1 LTFGAVTVVCDVK
14 IQHFCFN
21 CVGDILASIKRNKSL
36 SKWLSNYSNLK
47 PFQSTVNISLILLG
61 PILAVATYLFLGPF
75 NVAGQSVWLRFFL
88 LFDLVYVLLIV
99 GIVLVRILYV
109 LSQRRSRLAGSKLH
123 FRLASVFTTMSL
135 LPTITVA
142 VFATVSINLGLEA
155 WFSERVQSV
164 VGSSLSAARAYADEQ
179 EAALIEDVFAL
190 AEDLQ
195 IFKNNKFFI
204 EEDELRN
211 ELASLQLKLQ
221 RGLKEAFILNGLGNI
236 ELRGERSYLFDFE
249 KPDEVQIKA
258 SIDDIVLIN
267 DFDNNE
273 LRALIYLPGFGDRF
287 LYVTREVDGTLF
299 NLLDETQK
307 TAVLYQQME
316 SDRTAYLLNFA
327 VLYFA
332 LALLLIVSSV
342 LFALWFAERLSKPI
356 GRLAAAAKRVGAGE
370 LTTQVIEDEGDDEI
384 AQLGRYFNKMT
395 KQLKHQRDTLV
406 DNTEQIEERRRLFDS
421 VLSSVTSGVIVLDP
435 EGNVNFTNNSANILL
450 NINKH
455 EEIKNKLADIFPEL
469 DALFQ
474 NLKKSEPDRLQ
485 SEINLVRSGKI
496 ENFLVR
502 MAPMNEDE
510 NLKGYVVAFD
520 DITSLVSAQRSAAWG
535 DVARRIAHEIK
546 NPLTPIQLSAERIRK
561 KFSPLLEKD
570 SDGLRDMVDVIIRQT
585 DDIRR
590 IVDEFSKFARMP
602 KLKRKNEDLS
612 ALVASAVSLQRAGQ
626 PNVLI
631 NLFQPKVPIIISI
644 DATLINQALTNILKN
659 AGEAIEARKRN
670 GSSPSY
676 YGIIDVVLIDEP
688 NFILLK
694 ISDNGVGLPQDRSR
708 LFEPYVTTREKGTG
722 LGLAIVKK
730 IIEEHGGVL
739 KLEDSVPSET
749 RDLVGALISIELPKS
764 KNM

>member
-1 LTFGAVTVVCDVK
+1 MA
-14 IQHFCFN
+14 
-21 CVGDILASIKRNKSL
+21 ILIKNKSL
-36 SKWLSNYSNLK
+36 SKWLTGYSNLK
-47 PFQSTVNISLILLG
+47 PLQSAINISLIVLG
-61 PILAVATYLFLGPF
+61 PLLAIATYLFLGPF
-75 NVAGQSVWLRFFL
+75 NVAGQSIWLRFFL
-88 LFDLVYVLLIV
+88 LLDLIYVLLIV

-123 FRLASVFTTMSL
+123 FRLAGVFTTMSL

-164 VGSSLSAARAYADEQ
+164 VGTSLSAARAYAEEQ
-179 EAALIEDVFAL
+179 QVALVEDINSL
-190 AEDLQ
+190 AKGLQNLKKNKPLFED
-195 IFKNNKFFI
+195 
-204 EEDELRN
+204 DDLRN
-211 ELASLQLKLQ
+211 ELASLQIKLQ
-221 RGLKEAFILNGLGNI
+221 RGLKEAFILNGSGNI

-249 KPDEVQIKA
+249 KPDGKNIEKA
-258 SIDDIVLIN
+258 VTDVVLIN
-267 DFDNNE
+267 DFNNNE
-273 LRALIYLPGFGDRF
+273 LRALLYLKGFGDRY
-287 LYVTREVDGTLF
+287 LYITRDVDGTLF

-327 VLYFA
+327 FLYFA

-384 AQLGRYFNKMT
+384 AQLGRYFNQMT

-406 DNTEQIEERRRLFDS
+406 DNTQQIEERRRLFDS
-421 VLSSVTSGVIVLDP
+421 VLSSVTSGVIVLNPDG
-435 EGNVNFTNNSANILL
+435 EVSFTNNSANVLL
-450 NINKH
+450 NYTKKIIIPNQ
-455 EEIKNKLADIFPEL
+455 LSDIFPEL
-469 DALFQ
+469 NDLFQ
-474 NLKKSEPDRLQ
+474 NLKKSGSDNLQ
-485 SEINLVRSGKI
+485 SEVKLVRSGRI

-502 MAPMNEDE
+502 MAPMNEDG

-561 KFSPLLEKD
+561 KFSPLLTEN
-570 SDGLRDMVDVIIRQT
+570 SDGLRDMVDVITRQT

-602 KLKRKNEDLS
+602 ELRRKNENLS
-612 ALVASAVSLQRAGQ
+612 ALVESTVSLQQAGQ

-631 NLFQPKVPIIISI
+631 NLSMPKLPVFTSI

-659 AGEAIEARKRN
+659 AGESIGTRLQTASASNHNGVIE
-670 GSSPSY
+670 
-676 YGIIDVVLIDEP
+676 V
-688 NFILLK
+688 LLK
-694 ISDNGVGLPQDRSR
+694 DKSDVIMLNISDNGVGLPQDRSR
-708 LFEPYVTTREKGTG
+708 LFEPYVTTRDKGTG

-730 IIEEHGGVL
+730 IIEEHGGIL
-739 KLEDSVPSET
+739 KLEDSSPFENT
-749 RDLVGALISIELPKS
+749 GIVGALVSIELPKS
-764 KNM
+764 KNL

>member
-1 LTFGAVTVVCDVK
+1 MVTL
-14 IQHFCFN
+14 N
-21 CVGDILASIKRNKSL
+21 RNKSL

-47 PFQSTVNISLILLG
+47 PFQSVINLFLILLG
-61 PILAVATYLFLGPF
+61 PLLAVATYLFLGPF

-88 LFDLVYVLLIV
+88 LLDLIYVLLIV

-123 FRLASVFTTMSL
+123 FRLAGVFTTMSL

-164 VGSSLSAARAYADEQ
+164 IGTSLSAARAYADEQ
-179 EAALIEDVFAL
+179 KVALVEDLMSITGDLEDFRKNKNFIED
-190 AEDLQ
+190 
-195 IFKNNKFFI
+195 
-204 EEDELRN
+204 DELRN
-211 ELASLQLKLQ
+211 ELASRQLALQ
-221 RGLKEAFILNGLGNI
+221 RGLKEAFILNADGNI
-236 ELRGERSYLFDFE
+236 ELRGERSYLFGFE
-249 KPDEVQIKA
+249 KPTQQQIQEA
-258 SIDDIVLIN
+258 IRDIVLIS
-267 DFDNNE
+267 DFNNNE
-273 LRALIYLPGFGDRF
+273 LRALTFLKGYGDRY
-287 LYVTREVDGTLF
+287 LYVTRQVDGTLF

-370 LTTQVIEDEGDDEI
+370 LTTQVIEDDGDDEI
-384 AQLGRYFNKMT
+384 AQLGRYFNQMT
-395 KQLKHQRDTLV
+395 KQLKRQRDTLV

-435 EGNVNFTNNSANILL
+435 EGRVSFTNTSANILL
-450 NINKH
+450 KRNNT
-455 EEIKNKLADIFPEL
+455 EGNQNQLSDVFPEL
-469 DALFQ
+469 NSVFHQLKESRVN
-474 NLKKSEPDRLQ
+474 NLQ
-485 SEINLVRSGKI
+485 CEIKLVRSGRL

-502 MAPMNEDE
+502 MAPMDEDE
-510 NLKGYVVAFD
+510 KLKGYVVAFD

-561 KFSPLLEKD
+561 KFGPLLGNNSE
-570 SDGLRDMVDVIIRQT
+570 GLRDMVDVITRQT
-585 DDIRR
+585 DDLRR

-602 KLKRKNEDLS
+602 ELRRKNEDLN
-612 ALVASAVSLQRAGQ
+612 ALVSSTVSFQQAGQ

-631 NLFQPKVPIIISI
+631 NLSQPNFPLIISI
-644 DATLINQALTNILKN
+644 DPTLINQALTNILKN
-659 AGEAIEARKRN
+659 AGESIETRLQ
-670 GSSPSY
+670 STPTSDHD
-676 YGIIDVVLIDEP
+676 GIIDVLVEDGSESVVI
-688 NFILLK
+688 K
-694 ISDNGVGLPQDRSR
+694 ISDNGVGLPEDRSK
-708 LFEPYVTTREKGTG
+708 LFEPYVTTRDKGTG

-730 IIEEHGGVL
+730 IIEEHGGIL
-739 KLEDSVPSET
+739 KLEDSAPFENT
-749 RDLVGALISIELPKS
+749 GIIGALISIELPKS
-764 KNM
+764 KNL

>member
-1 LTFGAVTVVCDVK
+1 MLRVLA
-14 IQHFCFN
+14 
-21 CVGDILASIKRNKSL
+21 ILNSNKSL
-36 SKWLSNYSNLK
+36 LKWLANYSNLK
-47 PFQSTVNISLILLG
+47 LFQSTINFALILLG
-61 PILAVATYLFLGPF
+61 PLLAVATYLFLGPF
-75 NVAGQSVWLRFFL
+75 NVVGQSIWLRLFL
-88 LFDLVYVLLIV
+88 LMDLVYVLLII

-123 FRLASVFTTMSL
+123 FRLAGVFTTMSL

-164 VGSSLSAARAYADEQ
+164 VGTSLSAARAYADEQ
-179 EAALIEDVFAL
+179 QDALVEDIRSL
-190 AEDLQ
+190 AQSLQ
-195 IFKNNKFFI
+195 DFKKSRPFI

-211 ELASLQLKLQ
+211 QLASRQMKLQ
-221 RGLKEAFILNGLGNI
+221 RGLKEAFIVNGSGNI

-249 KPDEVQIKA
+249 KPDEQKIKR
-258 SIDDIVLIN
+258 SIENVVLIN
-267 DFDNNE
+267 DFNNNE
-273 LRALIYLPGFGDRF
+273 LRALFYLNGFGDKY

-299 NLLDETQK
+299 NLLDETQR
-307 TAVLYQQME
+307 TAILYQQME

-384 AQLGRYFNKMT
+384 AQLGRYFNQMT

-406 DNTEQIEERRRLFDS
+406 DNTEQIEERTRLFDS

-435 EGNVNFTNNSANILL
+435 DGEVSFTNNSANDLL
-450 NINKH
+450 NYNKK
-455 EEIKNKLADIFPEL
+455 EEIQEQLSDIFPEVNS
-469 DALFQ
+469 LFLQ
-474 NLKKSEPDRLQ
+474 VKKSGADNLQ
-485 SEINLVRSGKI
+485 SEIKLVRTGRL

-502 MAPMNEDE
+502 MAPMKEDKK
-510 NLKGYVVAFD
+510 LKGYVVAFD

-561 KFSPLLEKD
+561 KFSPLLGEN
-570 SDGLRDMVDVIIRQT
+570 SEGLMQMVDVITRQT

-602 KLKRKNEDLS
+602 ELRRKNEDLI
-612 ALVASAVSLQRAGQ
+612 ALIDSTVSLQQAGQ
-626 PNVLI
+626 PDVSI
-631 NLFQPKVPIIISI
+631 NFTKQAQPIIISI
-644 DATLINQALTNILKN
+644 DATLINQAITNILKN
-659 AGEAIEARKRN
+659 AGEAIETRKLKIKDIEEE
-670 GSSPSY
+670 GK
-676 YGIIDVVLIDEP
+676 IDV
-688 NFILLK
+688 LLK
-694 ISDNGVGLPQDRSR
+694 NQSDSVILQISDNGIGLPQDRSR

-730 IIEEHGGVL
+730 IIEEHGGTL
-739 KLEDSVPSET
+739 KLEDSSPLGASNI
-749 RDLVGALISIELPKS
+749 VGAKVSIELPKS
-764 KNM
+764 KNYKDQHRVEVV

>member
-1 LTFGAVTVVCDVK
+1 M
-14 IQHFCFN
+14 
-21 CVGDILASIKRNKSL
+21 L
-36 SKWLSNYSNLK
+36 SSYSNLK
-47 PFQSTVNISLILLG
+47 LLQSSINISLILLG
-61 PILAVATYLFLGPF
+61 PLLAVATYLFLGPF

-88 LFDLVYVLLIV
+88 LLDLIYVLLIV

-123 FRLASVFTTMSL
+123 FRLAGVFTTMSL

-164 VGSSLSAARAYADEQ
+164 VGTSLSAARAYADEQ
-179 EAALIEDVFAL
+179 QAALVEDINSL
-190 AEDLQ
+190 AKGLQNLKSNRPFLED
-195 IFKNNKFFI
+195 
-204 EEDELRN
+204 DDLRN
-211 ELASLQLKLQ
+211 ELASLQIELQ
-221 RGLKEAFILNGLGNI
+221 RGLKEAFILNGSGNI

-249 KPDEVQIKA
+249 KPDEKEIKKA
-258 SIDDIVLIN
+258 ITDVVLIN
-267 DFDNNE
+267 DFNNNE
-273 LRALIYLPGFGDRF
+273 LRAMLYLKGFGNRY

-327 VLYFA
+327 FLYFA

-384 AQLGRYFNKMT
+384 AQLGRYFNQMT

-406 DNTEQIEERRRLFDS
+406 DNTQQIEERRRLFDS
-421 VLSSVTSGVIVLDP
+421 VLSSVTSGVIVLNPDG
-435 EGNVNFTNNSANILL
+435 EVSFTNNSANTLL
-450 NINKH
+450 NYTQKIIIPNQ
-455 EEIKNKLADIFPEL
+455 LSDIFPEL
-469 DALFQ
+469 NDLFQ
-474 NLKKSEPDRLQ
+474 NLKKSGSDNLQ
-485 SEINLVRSGKI
+485 SEVKLVRSGRI

-502 MAPMNEDE
+502 MAPMNEDG

-561 KFSPLLEKD
+561 KFSPLLAD
-570 SDGLRDMVDVIIRQT
+570 NSDRLRDMVDVIIRQT
-585 DDIRR
+585 EDIKR

-602 KLKRKNEDLS
+602 ELRRKNENLS
-612 ALVASAVSLQRAGQ
+612 ALVESTVSLQQAGQ

-631 NLFQPKVPIIISI
+631 NLSIPKLPIFTSI
-644 DATLINQALTNILKN
+644 DATLINQAITNILKN
-659 AGEAIEARKRN
+659 AGESIETRLQSASASKHDGVIEVTLKN
-670 GSSPSY
+670 KSDS
-676 YGIIDVVLIDEP
+676 VLL
-688 NFILLK
+688 N
-694 ISDNGVGLPQDRSR
+694 ISDNGIGLPQDRSR
-708 LFEPYVTTREKGTG
+708 LFEPYVTTRDKGTG

-730 IIEEHGGVL
+730 IIEEHGGIL
-739 KLEDSVPSET
+739 KLEDAAPFKNT
-749 RDLVGALISIELPKS
+749 GIVGALISIELPKP
-764 KNM
+764 KNL

>member
-1 LTFGAVTVVCDVK
+1 MATL
-14 IQHFCFN
+14 N
-21 CVGDILASIKRNKSL
+21 RNKSL

-47 PFQSTVNISLILLG
+47 PFQSVINLSLILLG
-61 PILAVATYLFLGPF
+61 PLLAVATYLFLGPF

-88 LFDLVYVLLIV
+88 LLDLIYVLLIV

-123 FRLASVFTTMSL
+123 FRLAGVFTTMSL

-164 VGSSLSAARAYADEQ
+164 VGTSLSAARAYADEQ
-179 EAALIEDVFAL
+179 QVALVEDILSVE
-190 AEDLQ
+190 EDLQ
-195 IFKNNKFFI
+195 NFRKNKNFI
-204 EEDELRN
+204 EDDELRN
-211 ELASLQLKLQ
+211 ELASRQLALQ
-221 RGLKEAFILNGLGNI
+221 RGLKEAFILNGEGDI
-236 ELRGERSYLFDFE
+236 ELRGERSYLFGFE
-249 KPDEVQIKA
+249 KPTQRQIQEA
-258 SIDDIVLIN
+258 IVDIVLIS
-267 DFDNNE
+267 DFNNNE
-273 LRALIYLPGFGDRF
+273 LRALTFLNGFGDRY
-287 LYVTREVDGTLF
+287 LYVTRQVDGTLF

-370 LTTQVIEDEGDDEI
+370 LTTQVIEDDGDDEI
-384 AQLGRYFNKMT
+384 AQLGRYFNQMT

-406 DNTEQIEERRRLFDS
+406 DSTEQIEERRRLFDS
-421 VLSSVTSGVIVLDP
+421 VLSSVTSGVIVLNP
-435 EGNVNFTNNSANILL
+435 EGQVSFTNNSANILL
-450 NINKH
+450 KH
-455 EEIKNKLADIFPEL
+455 NNTEENQNQLSDVFPEL
-469 DALFQ
+469 NSIFHQLKESRVN
-474 NLKKSEPDRLQ
+474 NLQ
-485 SEINLVRSGKI
+485 CEIKLVRSGRL

-502 MAPMNEDE
+502 MAPMDEDE
-510 NLKGYVVAFD
+510 ELKGYVVAFD

-561 KFSPLLEKD
+561 KFSPLLGDNSE
-570 SDGLRDMVDVIIRQT
+570 GLRDMVDVITRQT
-585 DDIRR
+585 DDLRR

-602 KLKRKNEDLS
+602 ELRRKNEDLN
-612 ALVASAVSLQRAGQ
+612 ALVSSAVSFQQAGQ

-631 NLFQPKVPIIISI
+631 NLSQPNFPLIISI
-644 DATLINQALTNILKN
+644 DPTLINQALTNILKN
-659 AGEAIEARKRN
+659 AGEAIETRLQSAPTS
-670 GSSPSY
+670 GHD
-676 YGIIDVVLIDEP
+676 GIIDVLVEDGSESVVI
-688 NFILLK
+688 K
-694 ISDNGVGLPQDRSR
+694 ISDNGVGLPEDRSR
-708 LFEPYVTTREKGTG
+708 LFEPYVTTRDKGTG

-730 IIEEHGGVL
+730 IVEEHGGIL
-739 KLEDSVPSET
+739 KLEDSAPFENT
-749 RDLVGALISIELPKS
+749 GIIGALISIELPKS
-764 KNM
+764 KNL

>member
-1 LTFGAVTVVCDVK
+1 MATFSK
-14 IQHFCFN
+14 
-21 CVGDILASIKRNKSL
+21 NKSL

-47 PFQSTVNISLILLG
+47 PFKSAINISLILLG
-61 PILAVATYLFLGPF
+61 PLLAVATYLFLGPF

-88 LFDLVYVLLIV
+88 LLDLVYVLLIV

-123 FRLASVFTTMSL
+123 FRLAGVFTTMSL

-164 VGSSLSAARAYADEQ
+164 VGTSLSAARSYADEQ
-179 EAALIEDVFAL
+179 NAALIEDLQSIAK
-190 AEDLQ
+190 DLQ
-195 IFKNNKFFI
+195 NFQKDKIFI
-204 EEDELRN
+204 EDDELRN
-211 ELASLQLKLQ
+211 ELAARQLKLQ

-249 KPDEVQIKA
+249 KPNELQIKA
-258 SIDDIVLIN
+258 AIDDVVLIT
-267 DFDNNE
+267 DFNNNE
-273 LRALIYLPGFGDRF
+273 LRALIYLIGFGDRY

-316 SDRTAYLLNFA
+316 NDRTAYLLNFA

-342 LFALWFAERLSKPI
+342 LFALWFAERLSQPI

-384 AQLGRYFNKMT
+384 AQLGRYFNQMT
-395 KQLKHQRDTLV
+395 KQLKYQRDTLV

-421 VLSSVTSGVIVLDP
+421 VLTSVTSGVIVLDP
-435 EGNVNFTNNSANILL
+435 DGEINFTNNSANVLL
-450 NINKH
+450 NYNK
-455 EEIKNKLADIFPEL
+455 KTKTQNRLSDIFPEL
-469 DALFQ
+469 NSLFLK
-474 NLKKSEPDRLQ
+474 LKKSRSENLQ
-485 SEINLVRSGKI
+485 SEIKLVRSGRV

-520 DITSLVSAQRSAAWG
+520 DVTSLVSAQRSAAWG

-546 NPLTPIQLSAERIRK
+546 NPLTPIQLSAERISK
-561 KFSPLLEKD
+561 KFSPLLGD
-570 SDGLRDMVDVIIRQT
+570 NSGGLRDMIDVITRQT

-602 KLKRKNEDLS
+602 ELRRKNEDLN
-612 ALVASAVSLQRAGQ
+612 ALVAATVSLQQAGQ
-626 PNVLI
+626 PNVFISLSK
-631 NLFQPKVPIIISI
+631 PKYPIITSI

-659 AGEAIEARKRN
+659 AGESIETRMRTSSTSN
-670 GSSPSY
+670 GD
-676 YGIIDVVLIDEP
+676 GIIEVSLENSSDRIVV
-688 NFILLK
+688 K
-694 ISDNGVGLPQDRSR
+694 ISDNGVGLPQDRLR

-730 IIEEHGGVL
+730 IIEEHGGTL
-739 KLEDSVPSET
+739 KLNDSDPFEKSGII
-749 RDLVGALISIELPKS
+749 GASVTIELPKS
-764 KNM
+764 KNL

>member
-1 LTFGAVTVVCDVK
+1 M
-14 IQHFCFN
+14 
-21 CVGDILASIKRNKSL
+21 
-36 SKWLSNYSNLK
+36 
-47 PFQSTVNISLILLG
+47 
-61 PILAVATYLFLGPF
+61 
-75 NVAGQSVWLRFFL
+75 AGQSVWLRFFL
-88 LFDLVYVLLIV
+88 LLDLIYVLLIV

-123 FRLASVFTTMSL
+123 FRLAGVFTTMSL

-164 VGSSLSAARAYADEQ
+164 VGTSLSAARAYADEQ
-179 EAALIEDVFAL
+179 QAALVEDINSL
-190 AEDLQ
+190 AKGLQNLKSNRPFLED
-195 IFKNNKFFI
+195 
-204 EEDELRN
+204 DDLRN
-211 ELASLQLKLQ
+211 ELASLQIELQ
-221 RGLKEAFILNGLGNI
+221 RGLKEAFILNGSGNI

-249 KPDEVQIKA
+249 KPDEKEIKKA
-258 SIDDIVLIN
+258 ITDVVLIN
-267 DFDNNE
+267 DFNNNE
-273 LRALIYLPGFGDRF
+273 LRAMLYLKGFGNRY

-384 AQLGRYFNKMT
+384 AQLGRYFNQMT

-406 DNTEQIEERRRLFDS
+406 DNTQQIEERRRLFDS
-421 VLSSVTSGVIVLDP
+421 VLSSVTSGVIVLNPDG
-435 EGNVNFTNNSANILL
+435 EVSFTNNSANVLL
-450 NINKH
+450 NYTQKIIVPNQ
-455 EEIKNKLADIFPEL
+455 LSDIFPEL
-469 DALFQ
+469 NDLFQ
-474 NLKKSEPDRLQ
+474 NLKKSGSDNLQ
-485 SEINLVRSGKI
+485 SEIKLVRSGRI

-502 MAPMNEDE
+502 MAPMNEDG

-561 KFSPLLEKD
+561 KFSPLLAEN
-570 SDGLRDMVDVIIRQT
+570 SDGLRDMVDVITRQT

-602 KLKRKNEDLS
+602 ELRRKNENLS
-612 ALVASAVSLQRAGQ
+612 ALVESTVSLQQAGQ

-631 NLFQPKVPIIISI
+631 NLSMPKLPVFTSI

-659 AGEAIEARKRN
+659 AGESIGTRLQTASASNHNGVIEVLLKN
-670 GSSPSY
+670 KS
-676 YGIIDVVLIDEP
+676 DV
-688 NFILLK
+688 ILLN

-708 LFEPYVTTREKGTG
+708 LFEPYVTTRDKGTG

-730 IIEEHGGVL
+730 IIEEHGGIL
-739 KLEDSVPSET
+739 KLEDSSPFENT
-749 RDLVGALISIELPKS
+749 GIVGALVSIELPKS
-764 KNM
+764 KNL

>member
-1 LTFGAVTVVCDVK
+1 MVA
-14 IQHFCFN
+14 FN
-21 CVGDILASIKRNKSL
+21 KNKSL
-36 SKWLSNYSNLK
+36 SKWLLNYLNLK
-47 PFQSTVNISLILLG
+47 PFQSVINIFLILLG
-61 PILAVATYLFLGPF
+61 PILAIATYLFLGPF

-88 LFDLVYVLLIV
+88 LLDLVYVLLII
-99 GIVLVRILYV
+99 GIVLVRILFV

-123 FRLASVFTTMSL
+123 FRLAGVFTTMSL

-142 VFATVSINLGLEA
+142 LFATISINLGLET

-164 VGSSLSAARAYADEQ
+164 VGASLSAARSYADEQ
-179 EAALIEDVFAL
+179 QSAL
-190 AEDLQ
+190 AEDIRSLAANLQ
-195 IFKNNKFFI
+195 DFRKGKSFI

-211 ELASLQLKLQ
+211 KLADLQLELQ
-221 RGLKEAFILNGLGNI
+221 RGLKEAFIINSSGDI
-236 ELRGERSYLFDFE
+236 ELRGDRSYLFDFE
-249 KPDEVQIKA
+249 KPEDQKIKKA
-258 SIDDIVLIN
+258 LYDVVLIEDFNN
-267 DFDNNE
+267 DE
-273 LRALIYLPGFGDRF
+273 LRALIYLNGFGDRY
-287 LYVTREVDGTLF
+287 LYVTREVDGALF

-307 TAVLYQQME
+307 TAILYQQME

-384 AQLGRYFNKMT
+384 AQLGRYFNQMT
-395 KQLKHQRDTLV
+395 KQLKRQRDTLI

-435 EGNVNFTNNSANILL
+435 KGNVNFINNSANKLL
-450 NINKH
+450 NYKSEQAIQS
-455 EEIKNKLADIFPEL
+455 KLSYIFPEL
-469 DALFQ
+469 NDIFEQ
-474 NLKKSEPDRLQ
+474 LKKSGANNLQ
-485 SEINLVRSGKI
+485 SEMKLIRSGRL

-502 MAPMNEDE
+502 IGTMIEDK
-510 NLKGYVVAFD
+510 NLKGYVVALD
-520 DITSLVSAQRSAAWG
+520 DVTTLVSAQRSAAWG

-561 KFSPLLEKD
+561 KFSPLLTSD
-570 SDGLRDMVDVIIRQT
+570 SETLQQMVEVITRQT

-602 KLKRKNEDLS
+602 ELKRKDEDLGS
-612 ALVASAVSLQRAGQ
+612 LVLSIITLQQAGQ
-626 PNVLI
+626 PTVSI
-631 NLFQPKVPIIISI
+631 NFMKPEVPIIISI
-644 DATLINQALTNILKN
+644 DATLINQAITNILKN
-659 AGEAIEARKRN
+659 AGEAIETRRLNNPHWDEK
-670 GSSPSY
+670 
-676 YGIIDVVLIDEP
+676 GIINVLIKDCVENVVLE
-688 NFILLK
+688 

-730 IIEEHGGVL
+730 IVEEHGGVL
-739 KLEDSVPSET
+739 QLEDSTPFKNSEI
-749 RDLVGALISIELPKS
+749 VGALISINLPKS
-764 KNM
+764 KNQIDYKAE

>member
-1 LTFGAVTVVCDVK
+1 MTK
-14 IQHFCFN
+14 N
-21 CVGDILASIKRNKSL
+21 RSL
-36 SKWLSNYSNLK
+36 SRWLSNYLNLK
-47 PFQSTVNISLILLG
+47 PLKSFINICLIFLG
-61 PILAVATYLFLGPF
+61 PLLAIATYLFLGPF
-75 NVAGQSVWLRFFL
+75 NVVGQSAWLRFFL
-88 LFDLVYVLLIV
+88 LLDLIYVLLIV
-99 GIVLVRILYV
+99 GIVLVKILYV

-164 VGSSLSAARAYADEQ
+164 VGTSLSAARSYADEQ
-179 EAALIEDVFAL
+179 QAALVEDIRSV

-195 IFKNNKFFI
+195 NFQKKRTFI
-204 EEDELRN
+204 EDDDLRN
-211 ELASLQLKLQ
+211 ELASRQLELQ
-221 RGLKEAFILNGLGNI
+221 RGIKEAFILNGSGNI

-249 KPDEVQIKA
+249 KPFEQHLKQSVSDV
-258 SIDDIVLIN
+258 VLID

-273 LRALIYLPGFGDRF
+273 LRALIYLKGFGDRY
-287 LYVTREVDGTLF
+287 LYLTREVDGTLF

-316 SDRTAYLLNFA
+316 NDRTAYLFNFA

-384 AQLGRYFNKMT
+384 SQLGRYFNQMT
-395 KQLKHQRDTLV
+395 TQLKHQRDTLV
-406 DNTEQIEERRRLFDS
+406 ENTEQIEERRRLFDS

-435 EGNVNFTNNSANILL
+435 EGKVNFTNNSAKTLL
-450 NINKH
+450 NYTSEDKIQ
-455 EEIKNKLADIFPEL
+455 KLLSDVFPEL
-469 DALFQ
+469 NSLFHK
-474 NLKKSEPDRLQ
+474 LKDSGADNLQ
-485 SEINLVRSGKI
+485 SEIKLVKAGRL

-502 MAPMNEDE
+502 IATMNEDE
-510 NLKGYVVAFD
+510 KLKGYVVAFD
-520 DITSLVSAQRSAAWG
+520 DITDLVSAQRSAAWG

-546 NPLTPIQLSAERIRK
+546 NPLTPIQLSAERIIK
-561 KFSPLLEKD
+561 KFSPLL
-570 SDGLRDMVDVIIRQT
+570 SDNSDALKQMVDVITRQT

-602 KLKRKNEDLS
+602 ELKRKNEDLC
-612 ALVASAVSLQRAGQ
+612 ALIDSIITLQQAGQ
-626 PNVLI
+626 PTVSI
-631 NLFQPKVPIIISI
+631 SFAKPKIPVMVSV
-644 DATLINQALTNILKN
+644 DATLINQAITNVLKN
-659 AGEAIEARKRN
+659 AGEAIEARILKEP
-670 GSSPSY
+670 SSKEP
-676 YGIIDVVLIDEP
+676 GLINVFLME
-688 NFILLK
+688 NMESVILT
-694 ISDNGVGLPQDRSR
+694 ISDNGIGLPQDRSR

-730 IIEEHGGVL
+730 IVEEHGGLLVL
-739 KLEDSVPSET
+739 DDSAPFENGNII
-749 RDLVGALISIELPKS
+749 GASVSIDLPKS
-764 KNM
+764 KKINENKAEKISDE

>member
-1 LTFGAVTVVCDVK
+1 MATFSK
-14 IQHFCFN
+14 
-21 CVGDILASIKRNKSL
+21 NKSL

-47 PFQSTVNISLILLG
+47 PFQSAINISLILLG
-61 PILAVATYLFLGPF
+61 PLLAVATYLFLGPF

-88 LFDLVYVLLIV
+88 LLDLVYVLLIV

-123 FRLASVFTTMSL
+123 FRLAGVFTTMSL

-164 VGSSLSAARAYADEQ
+164 VGTSLSAARSYADEQ
-179 EAALIEDVFAL
+179 KAALIEDLQSIAK
-190 AEDLQ
+190 DLQ
-195 IFKNNKFFI
+195 NFQEDKIFI
-204 EEDELRN
+204 EDDELRN
-211 ELASLQLKLQ
+211 ELAARQMKLQ

-249 KPDEVQIKA
+249 KPNELQIKA
-258 SIDDIVLIN
+258 AIDDVVLIT
-267 DFDNNE
+267 DFNNNE
-273 LRALIYLPGFGDRF
+273 LRALIYLIGFGDRY

-316 SDRTAYLLNFA
+316 NDRTAYLLNFA

-342 LFALWFAERLSKPI
+342 LFALWFAERLSQPI

-384 AQLGRYFNKMT
+384 AQLGRYFNQMT
-395 KQLKHQRDTLV
+395 KQLKYQRDTLV

-421 VLSSVTSGVIVLDP
+421 VLTSVTSGVIVLDP
-435 EGNVNFTNNSANILL
+435 DGEINFTNNSANVLL
-450 NINKH
+450 NYNK
-455 EEIKNKLADIFPEL
+455 KTKTQNRLSDIFPEL
-469 DALFQ
+469 NSLFLK
-474 NLKKSEPDRLQ
+474 LKKSRSENLQ
-485 SEINLVRSGKI
+485 SEIKLVRSGRV

-520 DITSLVSAQRSAAWG
+520 DVTSLVSAQRSAAWG

-546 NPLTPIQLSAERIRK
+546 NPLTPIQLSAERISK
-561 KFSPLLEKD
+561 KFSPLLGDNSE
-570 SDGLRDMVDVIIRQT
+570 GLRDMIEVITRQT

-602 KLKRKNEDLS
+602 ELRRKNEDLN
-612 ALVASAVSLQRAGQ
+612 ALVAATVSLQQAGQ
-626 PNVLI
+626 PNVFISLSK
-631 NLFQPKVPIIISI
+631 PKYPIITSI

-659 AGEAIEARKRN
+659 AGESIETRMRT
-670 GSSPSY
+670 SSTSNED
-676 YGIIDVVLIDEP
+676 GIIEVSLENSSDRIVV
-688 NFILLK
+688 K
-694 ISDNGVGLPQDRSR
+694 ISDNGVGLPQDRLR

-730 IIEEHGGVL
+730 IIEEHGGTL
-739 KLEDSVPSET
+739 KLNDSDPFEKSGII
-749 RDLVGALISIELPKS
+749 GASVTIELPKS
-764 KNM
+764 KNL

>member
-1 LTFGAVTVVCDVK
+1 MAS
-14 IQHFCFN
+14 FN
-21 CVGDILASIKRNKSL
+21 RSMSI
-36 SKWLSNYSNLK
+36 SKWISGYSNLK

-61 PILAVATYLFLGPF
+61 PLLAIATYLFLGPF

-88 LFDLVYVLLIV
+88 LLDLVYVLLIV

-123 FRLASVFTTMSL
+123 FRLAGVFTTMSL

-155 WFSERVQSV
+155 WFSDRVQSV
-164 VGSSLSAARAYADEQ
+164 VGTSLSAARAYADEQ
-179 EAALIEDVFAL
+179 ESALVEDLRAV

-195 IFKNNKFFI
+195 NFRKNNFFI

-211 ELASLQLKLQ
+211 ELASRQLDLQ

-249 KPDEVQIKA
+249 KPSDAQIKEA
-258 SIDDIVLIN
+258 VEDVVLIDDFN
-267 DFDNNE
+267 NNE
-273 LRALIYLPGFGDRF
+273 LRALIYLNGFGDKY
-287 LYVTREVDGTLF
+287 LYITREVDGTLF

-370 LTTQVIEDEGDDEI
+370 LTTQVIEDDGDDEI
-384 AQLGRYFNKMT
+384 AQLGRYFNQMT
-395 KQLKHQRDTLV
+395 KQLKQQRDTLV
-406 DNTEQIEERRRLFDS
+406 DSTEQIEERRRLFDS

-435 EGNVNFTNNSANILL
+435 EGKVSFINNSAKMLL
-450 NINKH
+450 NRYKSEKVQIQ
-455 EEIKNKLADIFPEL
+455 LSDIFPEL
-469 DALFQ
+469 NSLFN
-474 NLKKSEPDRLQ
+474 NLKKSGSDNLQ
-485 SEINLVRSGKI
+485 TEIKLVRSGRV

-502 MAPMNEDE
+502 MAPMNEDG
-510 NLKGYVVAFD
+510 NLKGYVIAFD

-561 KFSPLLEKD
+561 KFSPLLTD
-570 SDGLRDMVDVIIRQT
+570 NSDGLRDMVDVITRQT

-602 KLKRKNEDLS
+602 ELRRKNEDLS
-612 ALVASAVSLQRAGQ
+612 SLVESAVSLQQVAQ
-626 PNVLI
+626 PNVSI
-631 NLFQPKVPIIISI
+631 NLSQPKLPIVTSI

-659 AGEAIEARKRN
+659 AGESIETRMQDTSTSKHDGVIEVLLKN
-670 GSSPSY
+670 EPN
-676 YGIIDVVLIDEP
+676 IVVL
-688 NFILLK
+688 N

-708 LFEPYVTTREKGTG
+708 LFEPYVTTRDKGTG

-739 KLEDSVPSET
+739 KLEDSAPFENT
-749 RDLVGALISIELPKS
+749 GIIGALISIELPKS
-764 KNM
+764 KNL

>member
-1 LTFGAVTVVCDVK
+1 M
-14 IQHFCFN
+14 
-21 CVGDILASIKRNKSL
+21 ASIKRNKSF
-36 SKWLSNYSNLK
+36 SKWLANYSKLK
-47 PFQSTVNISLILLG
+47 PLKSAVNISLILLG
-61 PILAVATYLFLGPF
+61 PLLAIATYLFLGPF

-88 LFDLVYVLLIV
+88 LLDLVYVLLIV
-99 GIVLVRILYV
+99 GIVVVRILYV

-123 FRLASVFTTMSL
+123 FRLAGVFTTMSL

-164 VGSSLSAARAYADEQ
+164 VGTSLSAARAYADEQ
-179 EAALIEDVFAL
+179 ESALVADVL
-190 AEDLQ
+190 AVAQDLQ
-195 IFKNNKFFI
+195 NFRKNKFFI

-211 ELASLQLKLQ
+211 QLASLQLDLQ
-221 RGLKEAFILNGLGNI
+221 RGLKEAFILNGVGNI
-236 ELRGERSYLFDFE
+236 ELRGVRSYLFDFE
-249 KPDEVQIKA
+249 KPDDLQIKEA
-258 SIDDIVLIN
+258 VENVVLIN
-267 DFDNNE
+267 DFNNNE
-273 LRALIYLPGFGDRF
+273 LRALIYLTGFGDRY

-307 TAVLYQQME
+307 TAILYQQME

-356 GRLAAAAKRVGAGE
+356 GRLAAAAKRVGAGD

-384 AQLGRYFNKMT
+384 AQLGRYFNQMT
-395 KQLKHQRDTLV
+395 KRLKHQRDTLV

-421 VLSSVTSGVIVLDP
+421 VLSSVTSGVIVLDSD
-435 EGNVNFTNNSANILL
+435 GKVSFTNKSANILL
-450 NINKH
+450 SINEENIERIFQKQ
-455 EEIKNKLADIFPEL
+455 LSDIFPEL
-469 DALFQ
+469 DALFRE
-474 NLKKSEPDRLQ
+474 LKKSQAKNLQ
-485 SEINLVRSGKI
+485 SEINFVRSGRL

-502 MAPMNEDE
+502 MAPMKEDKK
-510 NLKGYVVAFD
+510 LKGFVVAFD

-561 KFSPLLEKD
+561 KFSPLLEKN
-570 SDGLRDMVDVIIRQT
+570 SDGLRDMVDVITRQT

-602 KLKRKNEDLS
+602 KLKRRNEDLT
-612 ALVASAVSLQRAGQ
+612 ALVASAVSLQQAGQ
-626 PNVLI
+626 PNVVI
-631 NLFQPKVPIIISI
+631 NLSQPKVPIIISI

-659 AGEAIEARKRN
+659 AGEAIEARKKN
-670 GSSPSY
+670 SPSLNY
-676 YGIIDVVLIDEP
+676 SGIIDVVLLDKI
-688 NFILLK
+688 NSVLLT
-694 ISDNGVGLPQDRSR
+694 IADNGIGLPQDRSR

-739 KLEDSVPSET
+739 KLEDSDASGSE
-749 RDLVGALISIELPKS
+749 DIIGALISIEIPKPIS
-764 KNM
+764 A

>member
-1 LTFGAVTVVCDVK
+1 M
-14 IQHFCFN
+14 
-21 CVGDILASIKRNKSL
+21 SI
-36 SKWLSNYSNLK
+36 SKWISGYSNLK

-61 PILAVATYLFLGPF
+61 PLLAIATYLFLGPF

-88 LFDLVYVLLIV
+88 LLDLVYVLLIV

-123 FRLASVFTTMSL
+123 FRLAGVFTTMSL

-155 WFSERVQSV
+155 WFSDRVQSV
-164 VGSSLSAARAYADEQ
+164 VGTSLSAARAYADEQ
-179 EAALIEDVFAL
+179 ESALVEDLRAV

-195 IFKNNKFFI
+195 NFRKNNFFI

-211 ELASLQLKLQ
+211 ELASRQLDLQ

-249 KPDEVQIKA
+249 KPSDAQIKEA
-258 SIDDIVLIN
+258 VEDVVLIDDFN
-267 DFDNNE
+267 NNE
-273 LRALIYLPGFGDRF
+273 LRALIYLNGFGDKY
-287 LYVTREVDGTLF
+287 LYITREVDGTLF

-370 LTTQVIEDEGDDEI
+370 LTTQVIEDDGDDEI
-384 AQLGRYFNKMT
+384 AQLGRYFNQMT
-395 KQLKHQRDTLV
+395 KQLKQQRDTLV
-406 DNTEQIEERRRLFDS
+406 DSTEQIEERRRLFDS

-435 EGNVNFTNNSANILL
+435 EGKVSFINNSAKMLL
-450 NINKH
+450 NRYKSEKVQIQ
-455 EEIKNKLADIFPEL
+455 LSDIFPEL
-469 DALFQ
+469 NSLFN
-474 NLKKSEPDRLQ
+474 NLKKSGSDNLQ
-485 SEINLVRSGKI
+485 TEIKLVRSGRV

-502 MAPMNEDE
+502 MAPMNEDG

-561 KFSPLLEKD
+561 KFSPLLTD
-570 SDGLRDMVDVIIRQT
+570 NSDGLRDMVDVITRQT

-602 KLKRKNEDLS
+602 ELRRKNEDLS
-612 ALVASAVSLQRAGQ
+612 SLVESAVSLQQVAQ
-626 PNVLI
+626 PNVSI
-631 NLFQPKVPIIISI
+631 NLSQPKLPIVTSI

-659 AGEAIEARKRN
+659 AGESIETRMQDTSTSKHDGVIEVLLKN
-670 GSSPSY
+670 EPN
-676 YGIIDVVLIDEP
+676 IVVL
-688 NFILLK
+688 N

-708 LFEPYVTTREKGTG
+708 LFEPYVTTRDKGTG

-739 KLEDSVPSET
+739 KLEDSAPFENT
-749 RDLVGALISIELPKS
+749 GIIGALISIELPKS
-764 KNM
+764 KNL

>member
-1 LTFGAVTVVCDVK
+1 M
-14 IQHFCFN
+14 
-21 CVGDILASIKRNKSL
+21 
-36 SKWLSNYSNLK
+36 
-47 PFQSTVNISLILLG
+47 
-61 PILAVATYLFLGPF
+61 
-75 NVAGQSVWLRFFL
+75 AGQSAWLRFFL
-88 LFDLVYVLLIV
+88 LLDLVYVLLIV

-142 VFATVSINLGLEA
+142 VFATISINLGLEA

-164 VGSSLSAARAYADEQ
+164 VGTSLSAARSYADEQ
-179 EAALIEDVFAL
+179 QVALIEDIRSV

-195 IFKNNKFFI
+195 NFQKYRTFI

-211 ELASLQLKLQ
+211 ELASRQLELQ
-221 RGLKEAFILNGLGNI
+221 RGIKEAFILNSSGNI

-249 KPDEVQIKA
+249 KPDEQDLKQSV
-258 SIDDIVLIN
+258 SDVVLID

-273 LRALIYLPGFGDRF
+273 LRALVYLKGFGDKY
-287 LYVTREVDGTLF
+287 LYLTREVDGTLF

-316 SDRTAYLLNFA
+316 NDRTAYLLNFA

-370 LTTQVIEDEGDDEI
+370 LSTQVIEDDGDDEI
-384 AQLGRYFNKMT
+384 SQLGRYFNQMT
-395 KQLKHQRDTLV
+395 KQLKQQRDTLV
-406 DNTEQIEERRRLFDS
+406 ENTEQIEGRRRLFDS
-421 VLSSVTSGVIVLDP
+421 VLSSVTSGVIVLNPD
-435 EGNVNFTNNSANILL
+435 GKVNFINNSAKTLL
-450 NINKH
+450 NFNSQEKIQN
-455 EEIKNKLADIFPEL
+455 LLSDIFPEL
-469 DALFQ
+469 NNLFQ
-474 NLKKSEPDRLQ
+474 KLKDSDADNLQ
-485 SEINLVRSGKI
+485 SEIKLVKAGRL

-502 MAPMNEDE
+502 IATMNEDE
-510 NLKGYVVAFD
+510 QLKGYVVAFD
-520 DITSLVSAQRSAAWG
+520 DITNLVSAQRSAAWG

-561 KFSPLLEKD
+561 KFSPLLSDD
-570 SDGLRDMVDVIIRQT
+570 SNTLKQMVDVITRQT

-602 KLKRKNEDLS
+602 ELKRKNEDLGILIES
-612 ALVASAVSLQRAGQ
+612 IITLQQAGQ
-626 PNVLI
+626 PNVSI
-631 NLFQPKVPIIISI
+631 NFSKPKIPVIVSV
-644 DATLINQALTNILKN
+644 DATLINQAITNILKN
-659 AGEAIEARKRN
+659 AGEAI
-670 GSSPSY
+670 GSRMLKEPSAEEP
-676 YGIIDVVLIDEP
+676 GIINVFLRENIESVVLT
-688 NFILLK
+688 
-694 ISDNGVGLPQDRSR
+694 ISDNGIGWPQDRSR

-730 IIEEHGGVL
+730 IVEEHGGVL
-739 KLEDSVPSET
+739 VLGDS
-749 RDLVGALISIELPKS
+749 DLFEKGNIIGASISIDIPKS
-764 KNM
+764 KK